1 MHRHS
6 AHFMKRPSHR
16 DESGKTSHQ
25 GQKVS
30 PKSEVKEGR
39 WSFNL
44 ASESLFSLG
53 STDNA
58 RRVAYRTA
66 TGELRFLPL

>member
-1 MHRHS
+1 MKKSSYRDHS
-6 AHFMKRPSHR
+6 SGSSRPSQKASAKN
-16 DESGKTSHQ
+16 DGKD
-25 GQKVS
+25 
-30 PKSEVKEGR
+30 GR

-53 STDNA
+53 SSDGP

>member
-1 MHRHS
+1 
-6 AHFMKRPSHR
+6 MKRPSHR
-16 DESGKTSHQ
+16 DQSGEAPRSD
-25 GQKVS
+25 QKVS
-30 PKSEVKEGR
+30 PKSEKKEGR

-44 ASESLFSLG
+44 SGESLFSLG
-53 STDNA
+53 TTENS

>member
-1 MHRHS
+1 
-6 AHFMKRPSHR
+6 MKKPIRSNPSSEATSSNH
-16 DESGKTSHQ
+16 GK
-25 GQKVS
+25 
-30 PKSEVKEGR
+30 KEGS

-44 ASESLFSLG
+44 ASESLFALG
-53 STDNA
+53 ATEKA